1 MYYGECILA
10 SIHNLNEERSRRD
23 GPDPEHV
30 FLDDHGQKWYK
41 FVVDYEDVDRTYSF
55 IIWAHDMEDAQRRLA
70 LIKDNS
76 EITGQIYTM
85 VDA

>member
-1 MYYGECILA
+1 MSVID
-10 SIHNLNEERSRRD
+10 LNEERNKRI

-41 FVVDYEDVDRTYSF
+41 FVIDYDDGDRPYSF

-76 EITGQIYTM
+76 EITGQIYK
-85 VDA
+85 VIDA